1 MTRLPSLLLSFFA
14 ASLALLA
21 PCARAGIL
29 EDRAIERAIHQSYVF
44 RELLTDRS
52 MVQVYVRY
60 GIVELRGQVAD
71 EAERALLG
79 HTVTAIPL
87 VKSVDNNLFV
97 DSPQKRDSHR
107 WRAHRLRSSLLTQ
120 RAFDASDVRIAY
132 GADTWLVTGTVAD
145 ERHRALI
152 LEQVKIVSASDPLR
166 VDLQLAPAPA
176 PASPLD
182 DPSIAAMV
190 QGALE
195 ALPGIEFPPRGV
207 TSSQGEIVLTGT
219 TASLQDVAS
228 ATRVAA
234 GVRGVRMVSNRLQP
248 RD

>member
-1 MTRLPSLLLSFFA
+1 MHHFRSLFLSLVA
-14 ASLALLA
+14 AFLALFA
-21 PCARAGIL
+21 PLARAGIL
-29 EDRAIERAIHQSYVF
+29 EDRAIERSIHQSYVF

-52 MVQVYVRY
+52 MVQIYVRY

-71 EAERALLG
+71 EAERSLLG
-79 HTVTAIPL
+79 HTVAAIPL

-120 RAFDASDVRIAY
+120 RAFDASDVQISY
-132 GADTWLVTGTVAD
+132 GADTWLVTGTVTD

-152 LEQVKIVSASDPLR
+152 LEQVKIVSASEPLR
-166 VDLQLAPAPA
+166 VELRLADAPAPGSA
-176 PASPLD
+176 PD

-190 QGALE
+190 QCALE
-195 ALPGIEFPPRGV
+195 TLPGIEFLPRGV
-207 TSSQGEIVLTGT
+207 TSSQGEIVLNGT
-219 TASLQDVAS
+219 TPTLQEVAS

-234 GVRGVRMVSNRLQP
+234 GVRGVRTVSNRLLP